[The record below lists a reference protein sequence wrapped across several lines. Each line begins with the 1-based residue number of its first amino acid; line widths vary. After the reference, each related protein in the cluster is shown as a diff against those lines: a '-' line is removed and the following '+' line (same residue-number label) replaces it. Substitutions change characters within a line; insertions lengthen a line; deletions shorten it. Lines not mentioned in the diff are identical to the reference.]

1 MGLQS
6 PTHITL
12 QKVEV
17 LPNLL
22 EFGPKVILV
31 GTNNLLITP
40 IPKIVNNPY
49 FAQIWHNASY
59 YKQQC
64 RARQV
69 LYKIVYVL
77 YCIL

>member
-40 IPKIVNNPY
+40 IPKIVNNRILHKY
-49 FAQIWHNASY
+49 GTTQVITNSNAAPGRFY
-59 YKQQC
+59 IK
-64 RARQV
+64 
-69 LYKIVYVL
+69 
-77 YCIL
+77 